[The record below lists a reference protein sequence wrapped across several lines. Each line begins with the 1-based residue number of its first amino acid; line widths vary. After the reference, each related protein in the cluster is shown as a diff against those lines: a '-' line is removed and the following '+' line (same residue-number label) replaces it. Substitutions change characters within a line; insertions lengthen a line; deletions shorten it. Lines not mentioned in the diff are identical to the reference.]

1 MKLRRDV
8 FLALS
13 TVLWADGRV
22 TEREASALL
31 DAAKGS
37 ELDGPDLAAVER
49 ALAHPTI
56 LGELPPFELDEEERE
71 YVYALALFLSR
82 ADGIV
87 VDSEREAIRALGDRL
102 GLSPEARKRAAGA
115 SFALSAMGLPSD
127 VSVFAATVLQPK

>member
-1 MKLRRDV
+1 MKLSRDV

-13 TVLWADGRV
+13 TVLWADGKV

-31 DAAKGS
+31 EAARAS
-37 ELDGPDLAAVER
+37 ELEAAELAAVER
-49 ALAHPTI
+49 ALTHPTG
-56 LGELPPFELDEEERE
+56 LDDLPPFELGEDERE

-102 GLSPEARKRAAGA
+102 GLAPEARKRAAGA
-115 SFALSAMGLPSD
+115 SFALSAMGLKGD
-127 VSVFAATVLQPK
+127 VSAFAATVLQPK